1 MQSKSVFLS
10 LIDKVELF
18 NFEMKWGMFLIKIG
32 PINKQINKARYH
44 RLDGQEFQS

>member
-32 PINKQINKARYH
+32 PINKARYH